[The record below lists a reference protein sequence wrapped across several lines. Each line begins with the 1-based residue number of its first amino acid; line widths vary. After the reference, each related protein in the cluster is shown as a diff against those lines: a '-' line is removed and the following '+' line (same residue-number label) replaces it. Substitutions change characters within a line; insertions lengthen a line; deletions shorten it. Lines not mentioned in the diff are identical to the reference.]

1 MRESGATPPIKVLQP
16 TMTTSID
23 LDAYFQRIGYAGAR
37 TPTLETL
44 RAIQLRHTETI
55 AFENLNPLMRWPVRL
70 DIESLQQKL
79 VRDGRGGYCY
89 EQNLLF
95 SHVLKALGFQV
106 TGLAARVL
114 WNEPDAAITPR
125 SHMLLYVELHEKPY
139 IADVGFGILT
149 PTGPLRLEPDI
160 EQATPHEPFRL
171 IRAGQEFVMQAK
183 IRGDWKTLYRFDIQE
198 QLLPDYEVSNWYVST
213 HPDSLFVTGLMAA
226 RPAKDCRY
234 ALRNNELA
242 VHHLDGSTERRILTN
257 VVEMRGILEN
267 AFCITLPDVP
277 ELDAGLA
284 RLTSQTE

>member
-1 MRESGATPPIKVLQP
+1 
-16 TMTTSID
+16 
-23 LDAYFQRIGYAGAR
+23 
-37 TPTLETL
+37 
-44 RAIQLRHTETI
+44 
-55 AFENLNPLMRWPVRL
+55 
-70 DIESLQQKL
+70 
-79 VRDGRGGYCY
+79 
-89 EQNLLF
+89 
-95 SHVLKALGFQV
+95 
-106 TGLAARVL
+106 
-114 WNEPDAAITPR
+114 
-125 SHMLLYVELHEKPY
+125 MLLYVELHEKPY

-213 HPDSLFVTGLMAA
+213 HPDSIFVTGLMAA

>member
-44 RAIQLRHTETI
+44 RAIQLRHTDTI

-125 SHMLLYVELHEKPY
+125 SHMLLCVGLNEKPY

-183 IRGDWKTLYRFDIQE
+183 IRGDWKILYRFDLQE

-213 HPDSLFVTGLMAA
+213 HPDSIFVTGLMAA
-226 RPAKDCRY
+226 RPATDCRY
-234 ALRNNELA
+234 ALRNNEFA
-242 VHHLDGSTERRILTN
+242 AHHLNGNTERRVLTSAA
-257 VVEMRGILEN
+257 EMRETLEKV
-267 AFCITLPDVP
+267 FCITLPDVP
-277 ELDAGLA
+277 ELDAALA